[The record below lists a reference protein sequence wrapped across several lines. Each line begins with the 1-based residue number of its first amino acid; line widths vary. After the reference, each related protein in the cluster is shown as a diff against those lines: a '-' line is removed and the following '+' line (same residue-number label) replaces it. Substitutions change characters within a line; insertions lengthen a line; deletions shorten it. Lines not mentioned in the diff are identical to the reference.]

1 MIPENYLSKST
12 NMAVT
17 GYQINTQKSLTF
29 LFTNSERSGRE
40 IKETIP
46 FSIAL
51 KRIKYSRTILSKE
64 AKDLY
69 AV

>member
-46 FSIAL
+46 FTITS
-51 KRIKYSRTILSKE
+51 KRTK
-64 AKDLY
+64 
-69 AV
+69 